1 MNKLTYLCD
10 MIYEHAINNQCIFVL
25 TSIFH
30 SLAKC
35 HHTYG
40 SQCDILKE
48 FSMLKKI
55 SQDKKKKTTEDPL
68 ALLVIVVKYRQFFI
82 LW

>member
-1 MNKLTYLCD
+1 

-40 SQCDILKE
+40 SQCEILKE
-48 FSMLKKI
+48 FSMLEKI
-55 SQDKKKKTTEDPL
+55 SQDKK
-68 ALLVIVVKYRQFFI
+68 
-82 LW
+82 